1 MKILLLGHDG
11 QIGWELDRR
20 LSVKGSVRGLSYP
33 DIDYSQIDDVLKIV
47 RDESPDI
54 VINAA
59 AYTAV
64 DKAETDVDLAKVIN
78 AEAPGRIAEEAE
90 KLGAVFVHYSTDFVF
105 DGKKGVPYIEE
116 DIPNPLSVYGE
127 TKLAG
132 DRAVLAVGGRS
143 FVFRVSWIYGL
154 RGSNFLLT
162 MRRLAGERDELGVV
176 DDQVGCPT
184 WCGSVAE
191 GTAGVLDKVLAGD
204 EDHFGLYNMVC
215 GGETSWCGFAKEIL
229 GDSVTVNPITTEEYP
244 TPAVRPAYSGLDC
257 TKLKETFGIELPNW
271 RVALMECLRR

>member
-11 QIGWELDRR
+11 QIGWELSHR
-20 LSVKGSVRGLSYP
+20 LSVNASVRGLSYP
-33 DIDYSQIDDVLKIV
+33 DIDYSRIDDVLKVV
-47 RDESPDI
+47 RDEAPDI

-64 DKAETDVDLAKVIN
+64 DKAEDDAGLAQSIN
-78 AEAPGRIAEEAE
+78 AEAPGRIAEEAK

-105 DGKKGVPYIEE
+105 DGNKGTAYTEE
-116 DIPNPLSVYGE
+116 DVPNPLSVYGK

-132 DRAVLAVGGRS
+132 DEAVLAVGGRS
-143 FVFRVSWIYGL
+143 LIFRVSWIYGL

-191 GTAGVLDKVLAGD
+191 GTAAVLDKVLAGD
-204 EDHFGLYNMVC
+204 EDHFELYNMVC
-215 GGETSWCGFAKEIL
+215 NGETSWCGFAKEIL
-229 GDSVTVNPITTEEYP
+229 GDSVIVNPIATEEYP

-257 TKLKETFGIELPNW
+257 SKLKETFGIELPDW
-271 RVALMECLRR
+271 REALQECINS